1 MSGFGTTLAPLI
13 LPAAAILKQRLPELR
28 TTLAEL
34 DPPTSFELPQLGR
47 TDAVIAVE
55 SPLAPA
61 PDARFDKRPLM
72 TEVFDVTVP
81 EDHPLA
87 QAPSLT
93 LRDLAD
99 ETWVFATVGMCQEI
113 PLAACTA
120 AGFTPHATHV
130 IGDWNATFAAVR
142 QDLGICLMLRLA
154 RRSSEPGVTMRRFDD
169 APWRGVF
176 AAIRPGSGDV
186 PQIEPVLEALGEGAP
201 AAESELDRAP
211 RG

>member
-1 MSGFGTTLAPLI
+1 M
-13 LPAAAILKQRLPELR
+13 
-28 TTLAEL
+28 
-34 DPPTSFELPQLGR
+34 
-47 TDAVIAVE
+47 
-55 SPLAPA
+55 
-61 PDARFDKRPLM
+61 
-72 TEVFDVTVP
+72 TVP

-93 LRDLAD
+93 LRDLAA

-130 IGDWNATFAAVR
+130 G
-142 QDLGICLMLRLA
+142 
-154 RRSSEPGVTMRRFDD
+154 RSSEPGVTMRRFDD